1 MTAPDPAPAR
11 PAERG
16 LRAVVFDLDGTLFD
30 HPSAALAGLRAWVAS
45 LGRTSSAQL
54 EEAWLRAEERWFRAW
69 REGEVDFAGQR
80 RGRLRDVLPLLG
92 LPVGDDDALDALF
105 TGGFLPAYERAW
117 AGYDDV
123 AAALD
128 VLRRSGLRT
137 AVLTNGPGDQQN
149 AKIAAIGLAGRLG
162 PVLTAVELGF
172 AKPDPRA
179 FHAVCERLGLAPAE
193 VLYVGD
199 DHEVDVL
206 GARAAGLRAAH
217 LDRTGAGPLDEPD
230 RLESLHDLAA
240 HLGEGVR
247 PAGP

>member
-1 MTAPDPAPAR
+1 MTGPDTAR
-11 PAERG
+11 PAAPV

-30 HPSAALAGLRAWVAS
+30 HPSAARAGLRAWVAA
-45 LGRTSSAQL
+45 LGRTSTAEL
-54 EEAWLRAEERWFRAW
+54 EAAWLRAEERWFRAW
-69 REGEVDFAGQR
+69 REGEVDFAEQR
-80 RGRLRDVLPLLG
+80 RGRLRDVLPLLE

-117 AGYDDV
+117 AGYDDIDV
-123 AAALD
+123 ALEL
-128 VLRRSGLRT
+128 LRESGLRT

-149 AKIAAIGLAGRLG
+149 AKIAAIGLTGRLG

-179 FHAVCERLGLAPAE
+179 FHAVCESLGLAPAE

-206 GARAAGLRAAH
+206 GARAAGLRAVH
-217 LDRTGAGPLDEPD
+217 LDRTGAGPLDESS

-240 HLGEGVR
+240 HLRDVR
-247 PAGP
+247 